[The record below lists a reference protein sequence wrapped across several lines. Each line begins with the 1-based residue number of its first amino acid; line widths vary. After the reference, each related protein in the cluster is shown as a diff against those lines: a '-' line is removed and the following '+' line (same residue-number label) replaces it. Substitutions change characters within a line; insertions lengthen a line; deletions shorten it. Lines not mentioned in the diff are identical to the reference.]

1 MERLKIEWDLVKDR
15 VGKEIVSIYFGGG
28 TPSLLEKD
36 LECILGWIDKDSS
49 CEITLEANPES
60 LTQDSLNAF
69 WQMGIN
75 RLSLGIQSF
84 DDELLQLLKRR
95 HSAKKAKQTI
105 EWAHL
110 AGFTNLSIDL
120 MYDIP
125 KQTMESWEK
134 TLLIVKDLPITH
146 LSLYNLTFEPN
157 TFFHRKKSSFLPLLP
172 NETLSLQLLQRA
184 ISSFT
189 SSSLERYEI
198 SAFAKNGYYSR
209 HNVGYWIGRPFLGL
223 GPSAFSY
230 EGGRR
235 FQNSA
240 NLQQYYQLLNRGQA
254 ATVFAE
260 TLPFDQKLTELFLME
275 LRLIQGVQ
283 MELFQ
288 EKHGKIPKE
297 MEEQLKKLTCEG
309 WLEKKQEALCLSKK
323 GLLFYDSVA
332 ESLL

>member
-1 MERLKIEWDLVKDR
+1 
-15 VGKEIVSIYFGGG
+15 
-28 TPSLLEKD
+28 
-36 LECILGWIDKDSS
+36 
-49 CEITLEANPES
+49 
-60 LTQDSLNAF
+60 
-69 WQMGIN
+69 
-75 RLSLGIQSF
+75 
-84 DDELLQLLKRR
+84 
-95 HSAKKAKQTI
+95 
-105 EWAHL
+105 
-110 AGFTNLSIDL
+110 
-120 MYDIP
+120 
-125 KQTMESWEK
+125 
-134 TLLIVKDLPITH
+134 
-146 LSLYNLTFEPN
+146 
-157 TFFHRKKSSFLPLLP
+157 
-172 NETLSLQLLQRA
+172 LSLQLLQRA

-240 NLQQYYQLLNRGQA
+240 NLQQYYQLLNSGQA